1 MDLYEK
7 IAAIENDCF
16 NNPWTREMIASEA
29 ENSLSMLSVEE
40 IGGSAAGYAL
50 GRVIAGE
57 GELLRIGTAECFRR
71 RGIAEKLLTSLL
83 EKMRERGGE
92 TCFLEVRSQ
101 NAAAVSLYKK
111 LGFTQVGMRRGY
123 YGDDDALVMRK
134 EL

>member
-7 IAAIENDCF
+7 IAAIEKDCF
-16 NNPWTREMIASEA
+16 TTPWTREMIASEA
-29 ENSLSMLSVEE
+29 ENSLSVLSVEE

-71 RGIAEKLLTSLL
+71 RGIAEKLLASLL

-92 TCFLEVRSQ
+92 ACFLEVRSQ